1 MGRVSSG
8 KDGHG
13 RITVAFSYNPEYI
26 EKVKAIPGH
35 RWHPEGKHWSFP
47 DTNDT
52 LEKILKV
59 FEGEEIH
66 IDPALQAQPS
76 PSVIARGPEAISRY
90 YSNPLFGK
98 EGRGEIF

>member
-26 EKVKAIPGH
+26 EKVKAISGH

-66 IDPALQAQPS
+66 IDPAL
-76 PSVIARGPEAISRY
+76 
-90 YSNPLFGK
+90 
-98 EGRGEIF
+98 